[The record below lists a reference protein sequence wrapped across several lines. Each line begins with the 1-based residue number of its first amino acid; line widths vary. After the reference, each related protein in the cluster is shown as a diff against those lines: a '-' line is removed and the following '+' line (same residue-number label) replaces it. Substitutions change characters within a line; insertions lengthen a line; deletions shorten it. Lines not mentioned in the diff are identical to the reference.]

1 MSLQAQTPASDRRRF
16 MANHSKQSVIDLDPK
31 KKKVAGN
38 IQHLNP
44 HEHCPDLGMLDRY
57 ELEQE
62 QYF

>member
-1 MSLQAQTPASDRRRF
+1 